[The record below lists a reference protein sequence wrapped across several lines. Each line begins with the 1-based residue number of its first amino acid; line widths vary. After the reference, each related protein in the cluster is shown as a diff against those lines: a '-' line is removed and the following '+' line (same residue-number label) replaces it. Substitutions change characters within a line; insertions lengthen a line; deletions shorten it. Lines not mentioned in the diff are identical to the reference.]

1 LASVNK
7 SSLIKQLADAYPGF
21 IRLDIT
27 RLVNIILYEIENALK
42 RNESVEIRGKFSIK
56 PRNQKAGFRRNPRTG
71 EKLFIKKKRNLLFKM
86 SKEWAK
92 KINEKT

>member
-1 LASVNK
+1 MASVNK

-42 RNESVEIRGKFSIK
+42 RNESVEFRGKFSIK

-71 EKLFIKKKRNLLFKM
+71 EKLFIKKKEIYYLKCQKSGLRK
-86 SKEWAK
+86 
-92 KINEKT
+92 

>member
-1 LASVNK
+1 MASVNK

-71 EKLFIKKKRNLLFKM
+71 EKLFIKKKEIYYLKCQKSGLRK
-86 SKEWAK
+86 
-92 KINEKT
+92 